1 MNDGFDM
8 TDFDNYVNDMLDN
21 ANAFLPKESKNFIR
35 KEARALNTVNKR
47 VYRSMGI
54 GLTPESR
61 KILKDSVRIIDN
73 FKPGKPYK
81 FNGIWSCRA
90 YNSANH
96 AHLINNGW
104 IHKPHKGQNGEEKF
118 IPGYHFMEEAES
130 EFQGKYGED
139 CEKFADD
146 LAKKFE

>member
-1 MNDGFDM
+1 MDGFDINE
-8 TDFDNYVNDMLDN
+8 FDNYVDAVLDN

-54 GLTPESR
+54 GLEPSR
-61 KILKDSVRIIDN
+61 RIVKDNSKIINK
-73 FKPGKPYK
+73 FQAGKAYK
-81 FNGIWSCRA
+81 FDGVWSARA
-90 YNSANH
+90 YNSAPH

-104 IHKPHKGQNGEEKF
+104 IHKPHKGQKGEEKF

-130 EFQGKYGED
+130 EFQGKYNTD

-146 LAKKFE
+146 LARKFE